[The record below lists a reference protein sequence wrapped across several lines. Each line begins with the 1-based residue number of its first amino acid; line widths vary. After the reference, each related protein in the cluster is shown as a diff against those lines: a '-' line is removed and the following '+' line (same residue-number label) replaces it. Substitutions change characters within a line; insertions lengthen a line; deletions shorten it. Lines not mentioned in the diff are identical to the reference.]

1 MSVSSRSRRWS
12 SRETRAGSRE
22 RERRP
27 HRHRRRARARRV
39 VPRGRSG
46 GRAQTRSSD
55 VSCAPGGGA
64 RADRGRAQGAR
75 GGGSTGRG
83 QARTGTEGQVAEEHG
98 VPGPAAAGDGQ
109 HQARGSPAHDAQRG
123 AAPGREAVD
132 RQRRRHGEYGRGGVP
147 VPRVLAEHRRSGAT
161 GLAAPAPEHAPR
173 GGGLVPGT
181 SRRVGERSP
190 APQALG
196 ELCVRPRSAGGRRA
210 GGAHQGVPRAPGRL
224 GCRRPVRPVLLR
236 REAPVRR
243 LLFGLAV
250 LSVGAP
256 VRLTAQDTSA
266 TDRGVRI
273 GIIYRPGVRPGMVL
287 LPVHAPGL
295 DSVRA
300 IMTRDLDYSD
310 RFELIR
316 LPGADGVRGRA
327 AAPGARPP
335 AAGGTGRGTGGGG
348 AAAATTL
355 NYPLYQ
361 ALGADFAV
369 AVLPASGDSTI
380 VTVHDVAAGGVRREL
395 RVHLPALKDPAFR
408 LAVHQLADRVLEAAL
423 GAGGTAATRVLFVME
438 GKVYAIDQDGA
449 DQKLV
454 SSSDHQ
460 AMSPAWA
467 RDGRRF
473 AYMEFWEGH
482 GKLFVQEV
490 ASGKRAP
497 VATTGQALDFTP
509 AFSPD
514 GKTLAFSRATEEG
527 TDLYTVNIKDGC
539 CLQRLTVG
547 RFYDNLSPTYSP
559 DGQRIAFV
567 STRPGL
573 PQIYVMAADG
583 TDQQLFAPFDYGATG
598 SSNAPEWSPDGQT
611 VAFHRDVGGT
621 LQVFVLDVRTR
632 AVRQLTSVGRN
643 EDPTWAPDSRHMA
656 FVSDRSGYRQLWI
669 IDVETGRIRP
679 LLQKSGARLP
689 AWSPR
694 LPETA
699 SSTP

>member
-1 MSVSSRSRRWS
+1 
-12 SRETRAGSRE
+12 EA
-22 RERRP
+22 
-27 HRHRRRARARRV
+27 
-39 VPRGRSG
+39 
-46 GRAQTRSSD
+46 
-55 VSCAPGGGA
+55 
-64 RADRGRAQGAR
+64 RGRAADH
-75 GGGSTGRG
+75 
-83 QARTGTEGQVAEEHG
+83 A
-98 VPGPAAAGDGQ
+98 PC
-109 HQARGSPAHDAQRG
+109 G

-132 RQRRRHGEYGRGGVP
+132 RHGRRHGEHGRGRVSLP
-147 VPRVLAEHRRSGAT
+147 PVLAEHRGA
-161 GLAAPAPEHAPR
+161 GAASLAAPAPKHSSR

-181 SRRVGERSP
+181 SRRVGERP
-190 APQALG
+190 HAPQAVG
-196 ELCVRPRSAGGRRA
+196 ELCVRPRSAGSDRA
-210 GGAHQGVPRAPGRL
+210 GRTNQGVPGAARRL
-224 GCRRPVRPVLLR
+224 DCRRALRALLFLR
-236 REAPVRR
+236 KAPVKR
-243 LLFGLAV
+243 LLLGLAV
-250 LSVGAP
+250 LSAGP
-256 VRLTAQDTSA
+256 TVRPSDAQDTSA
-266 TDRGVRI
+266 IDRGVRI
-273 GIIYRPGVRPGMVL
+273 GIVYRPGVRPGMVV
-287 LPVHAPGL
+287 LPVHAPAL
-295 DSVRA
+295 DSARTILA
-300 IMTRDLDYSD
+300 RDLDYSD
-310 RFELIR
+310 RFELIT
-316 LPGADGVRGRA
+316 LPGGDSIRVPA
-327 AAPGARPP
+327 AAPG
-335 AAGGTGRGTGGGG
+335 
-348 AAAATTL
+348 TL
-355 NYPLYQ
+355 NYPLSQ

-369 AVLPASGDSTI
+369 AVAPGSGDSAI

-395 RVHLPALKDPAFR
+395 RARLPALKDPGFR

-423 GAGGTAATRVLFVME
+423 GVGGTAATRVLFVMD
-438 GKVYAIDQDGA
+438 GKVYSIDQDGA

-467 RDGRRF
+467 ADGRRF
-473 AYMEFWEGH
+473 SYMEFWQGH
-482 GKLFVQEV
+482 GRLFLQEV

-573 PQIYVMAADG
+573 PQIYVMAADA

-598 SSNAPEWSPDGQT
+598 SSNAPEWSPDGHT

-621 LQVFVLDVRTR
+621 LQVFVLDARTR

-643 EDPTWAPDSRHMA
+643 EDPTWAPDNRHMA

-694 LPETA
+694 L
-699 SSTP
+699 

>member
-1 MSVSSRSRRWS
+1 M
-12 SRETRAGSRE
+12 RA
-22 RERRP
+22 
-27 HRHRRRARARRV
+27 V
-39 VPRGRSG
+39 GRTG
-46 GRAQTRSSD
+46 GRA
-55 VSCAPGGGA
+55 VG
-64 RADRGRAQGAR
+64 
-75 GGGSTGRG
+75 TG
-83 QARTGTEGQVAEEHG
+83 
-98 VPGPAAAGDGQ
+98 
-109 HQARGSPAHDAQRG
+109 
-123 AAPGREAVD
+123 
-132 RQRRRHGEYGRGGVP
+132 
-147 VPRVLAEHRRSGAT
+147 VL
-161 GLAAPAPEHAPR
+161 LAAV
-173 GGGLVPGT
+173 LT
-181 SRRVGERSP
+181 
-190 APQALG
+190 
-196 ELCVRPRSAGGRRA
+196 AG
-210 GGAHQGVPRAPGRL
+210 P
-224 GCRRPVRPVLLR
+224 
-236 REAPVRR
+236 
-243 LLFGLAV
+243 
-250 LSVGAP
+250 P
-256 VRLTAQDTSA
+256 VRLTAQDSSA
-266 TDRGVRI
+266 VDRGVRI
-273 GIIYRPGVRPGMVL
+273 GIVYRPGVRPGMVV
-287 LPVHAPGL
+287 LPVHAPAL
-295 DSVRA
+295 DSAR
-300 IMTRDLDYSD
+300 IILSRDLDYSD
-310 RFELIR
+310 RFELIT
-316 LPGADGVRGRA
+316 LPGGDSIRVTTTAS
-327 AAPGARPP
+327 GARPP
-335 AAGGTGRGTGGGG
+335 
-348 AAAATTL
+348 
-355 NYPLYQ
+355 
-361 ALGADFAV
+361 
-369 AVLPASGDSTI
+369 SGDTTI

-395 RVHLPALKDPAFR
+395 RARLPALKDPGFR
-408 LAVHQLADRVLEAAL
+408 LAIHQLADRVLEAAL
-423 GAGGTAATRVLFVME
+423 GVGGTAATRVLFVMD
-438 GKVYAIDQDGA
+438 GKVYSIDQDGA

-467 RDGRRF
+467 TDGRRF
-473 AYMEFWEGH
+473 SYMEFWEGH
-482 GKLFVQEV
+482 GRLFVQEV

-567 STRPGL
+567 STRAGL